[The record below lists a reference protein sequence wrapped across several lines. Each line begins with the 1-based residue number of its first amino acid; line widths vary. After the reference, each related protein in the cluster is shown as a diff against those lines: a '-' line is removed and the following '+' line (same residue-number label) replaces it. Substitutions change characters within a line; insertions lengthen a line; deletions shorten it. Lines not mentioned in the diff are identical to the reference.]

1 MRLPWFRAEIGNENE
16 DPDLTLHMSISFYS
30 VTKKEAKMSLKNNEN
45 KFENKLSP
53 VTVKSCCLGHVQG
66 ISAVNS

>member
-16 DPDLTLHMSISFYS
+16 DPGLTLHMLISFYS
-30 VTKKEAKMSLKNNEN
+30 VTKKEAKMSLKSSEN
-45 KFENKLSP
+45 KFEKLSP
-53 VTVKSCCLGHVQG
+53 VTVTPCCLGQVQG